1 VSGPARQLGKRVL
14 LVEDNELNRSLVRA
28 ILTRS
33 RDPGLKSATIV
44 DAPTLA
50 DARAALADGPFD
62 VILLDMHL
70 PDGSGLTLAEELNR
84 QGAGRP
90 PIVALTAAVLPAEQ
104 AATLNAGCDAFIA
117 KPYTS
122 AQLLDAISRL
132 VLLG

>member
-1 VSGPARQLGKRVL
+1 MTEKRIL

-33 RDPGLKSATIV
+33 ADAGLKTATII

-50 DARAALADGPFD
+50 DARTALRNGRYD

-70 PDGSGLTLAEELNR
+70 PDGSGLALAEELNR
-84 QGAGRP
+84 GGAERP

-104 AATLNAGCDAFIA
+104 AATMNAGCDTFVA
-117 KPYTS
+117 KPYT
-122 AQLLDAISRL
+122 AGQLLEAITRL
-132 VLLG
+132 VS

>member
-1 VSGPARQLGKRVL
+1 MTRIL
-14 LVEDNELNRSLVRA
+14 LVEDNDLNRSLVRA
-28 ILTRS
+28 ILKRAP
-33 RDPGLKSATIV
+33 DPDLKAATIV

-50 DARAALADGPFD
+50 DARTALGHGDTFD

-70 PDGSGLTLAEELNR
+70 PDGSGLSLAEELN
-84 QGAGRP
+84 AADAARP

-122 AQLLDAISRL
+122 GQLLEAIGRL
-132 VLLG
+132 VPQQG